1 MSSSPNTTFVPPAA
15 SAPTATN
22 PLFPVFLKLEQLQT
36 LVVGGGNVGL
46 EKLSAVLANSP
57 QAQVV
62 LVAPEIRPEIEELA
76 TKHPFVTLVKREF
89 REEDLT
95 GKDIV
100 LVATNDNVLNITIR
114 DLAKSHKIL
123 TNVADTPL
131 QCDFYLGSIVQKGS
145 LKLAIS
151 TNGKSPT
158 IAKRLKQVLNE
169 GLPDEMEQVLDKM
182 TQLRATLKGDFAY
195 KVKRLNEATEVL
207 VEPPVTPSLATVKKK
222 KQSKYSL
229 KVVLMLV
236 FAALSLMVTG
246 HLLFSYIPFSTI
258 GAVAMDVAAQ
268 VDREILIFILAGFVA
283 QLIDGAL
290 GMAYG
295 VSATTFLLSFGVSPV
310 AASASVH
317 ASEIFTSGVSGW
329 MHLKFGNVNSKLF
342 KTIVFPGV
350 LGAIAGAFLLYTLEE
365 YLYLVK
371 PIVACYTLFL
381 GILIIRKVLKKHVKK
396 SPVKRLGMLGAVGG
410 FLDAIGGGGWGPIV
424 SSTLIAKGR
433 HPMYTVGSVNLAEFF
448 VSFASSAAF
457 ISLIGITHWQI
468 IIGLILGGTIAAPL
482 GAMLA
487 RRLPV
492 KTMMIIVGIVVIIV
506 SLRLIFM
513 AFFL

>member
-1 MSSSPNTTFVPPAA
+1 MSSSQNTTLYPPKAA
-15 SAPTATN
+15 AQPATN

-36 LVVGGGNVGL
+36 LVVGGGAVGL
-46 EKLSAVLANSP
+46 EKLSAILANSP
-57 QAQVV
+57 QAQVL
-62 LVAPEIRPEIEELA
+62 LVAPEIHTEIIELA
-76 TKHPFVTLVKREF
+76 TNHPLVKLEAREF
-89 REEDLT
+89 REEDLA
-95 GKDIV
+95 DRDLV
-100 LVATNDNVLNITIR
+100 LVATDDHQLNVTIR
-114 DLAKSHKIL
+114 DLAKSRKIL
-123 TNVADTPL
+123 TNVADTPQ

-158 IAKRLKQVLNE
+158 VAKRIKQVLNE
-169 GLPDEMEQVLDKM
+169 ALPDELEQVLDKL
-182 TQLRATLKGDFAY
+182 TRLRAQLTGDFAY
-195 KVKRLNEATEVL
+195 KVKRLNEVTEVL
-207 VEPPVTPSLATVKKK
+207 VEPAPAPVAVKK
-222 KQSKYSL
+222 QPKYSL
-229 KVVLMLV
+229 TFVLMLML
-236 FAALSLMVTG
+236 AAVSLMVTG

-258 GAVAMDVAAQ
+258 GNLALDVASQ
-268 VDREILIFILAGFVA
+268 VDQEILIFILAGFVA

-295 VSATTFLLSFGVSPV
+295 VSATTFLLSFGISPV

-317 ASEIFTSGVSGW
+317 ASEIFTSGASGW

-342 KTIVFPGV
+342 KTIVVPGV
-350 LGAIAGAFLLYTLEE
+350 LGAIAGAYLLFTLEE
-365 YLYLVK
+365 YVYLIK
-371 PIVACYTLFL
+371 PLVAGYTLFL

-410 FLDAIGGGGWGPIV
+410 FMDAIGGGGWGPIV

-433 HPMYTVGSVNLAEFF
+433 HPMYTIGSVNLAEFF

-457 ISLIGITHWQI
+457 ISLAGISHWQI
-468 IIGLILGGTIAAPL
+468 IIGLILGGTISAPL

-513 AFFL
+513 AFFG